1 MSFSH
6 KEIPLIDQFV
16 KALVSLENL
25 NRFRWHKVTNLKK
38 TQLQGGC
45 TLRFW
50 NVIVIRSDS
59 HSAGLVD
66 FCLLKQFNL

>member
-25 NRFRWHKVTNLKK
+25 NRFRWHKAQIK
-38 TQLQGGC
+38 QLQGGGNHVKI
-45 TLRFW
+45 LERH
-50 NVIVIRSDS
+50 S
-59 HSAGLVD
+59 HSAGL
-66 FCLLKQFNL
+66 LS